1 MGSEI
6 VRPHLGGTLLT
17 NEERHG
23 YQALI
28 AIGSLV
34 GMIAAAILLSVV
46 DWDVRTDVLVIV
58 GCAVLGGLLAWP
70 LARRESRAWARR
82 RQERD
87 AA

>member
-1 MGSEI
+1 M
-6 VRPHLGGTLLT
+6 L
-17 NEERHG
+17 NAEERHG

-28 AIGSLV
+28 AVGSLV

-46 DWDVRTDVLVIV
+46 DWDVRTDALVIV
-58 GCAVLGGLLAWP
+58 GCTVLGGLVTWP

-82 RQERD
+82 RRERD